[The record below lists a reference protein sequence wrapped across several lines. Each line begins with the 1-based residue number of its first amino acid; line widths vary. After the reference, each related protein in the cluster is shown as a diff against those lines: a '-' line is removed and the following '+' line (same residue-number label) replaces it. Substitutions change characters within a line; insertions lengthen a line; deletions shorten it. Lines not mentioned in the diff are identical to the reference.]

1 MLKYPCLVLDHDDTV
16 VQSEAT
22 VNYPFFVE
30 YLKQYHP
37 EASLTLHEYIDGCF
51 HPGYVE
57 MCRQKFGFSNEELA
71 FEYAS
76 WKEHIRTHIPSPYAG
91 IEKIIQ
97 RQKASGGIICVISQ
111 SSEMNIRR
119 DYETHFGIQP
129 DDIFGWDCAPEHR
142 KPSPWA
148 LEQIMAKYHLTPQEI
163 LVVDDMKAGV
173 SMARAGGCPIGFSG
187 WGRVDFPAITA
198 EMTAL
203 CDFAFSS
210 VENLEKF
217 LFD

>member
-51 HPGYVE
+51 HPGYGE